1 MEEHHLKQCLS
12 GEKTETNLGV
22 DLNLLNK
29 DQQEI
34 ASQSHLTHM
43 HE

>member
-12 GEKTETNLGV
+12 GEKTETTLGV

-34 ASQSHLTHM
+34 ASQCHLTRK